1 MLALA
6 KYPEMLTA
14 AAQDFAP
21 HDVTFYLRD
30 LAAAYHSYY
39 DAERILVDDEA
50 VKRAR
55 LALVAAT
62 AQVLHNGLAVLGVS
76 APAEDVRDKMRQAQH
91 GGTFLGIIIGVVI
104 GLAGALAVAIYVTKV
119 PVPFMNKGQPRKAE
133 QDAAEAQQ
141 EQGLG
146 PERALVW
153 QEPGAARLGS
163 QRAGC
168 GARCG
173 GRVRIRQGCP
183 TGRQSASRR
192 SPAQTGGSRN
202 RGDPLGD
209 LAKSKSGATADPF
222 TYLVQAGAFRTPED
236 AEAQRAKLSLM
247 GVEAKVTEREQS
259 GRTVYR
265 VRVGPFDNK
274 EAADRMKERIDAG
287 GMESTLVRV
296 QR

>member
-1 MLALA
+1 
-6 KYPEMLTA
+6 MLTA
-14 AAQDFAP
+14 AAQDNAP

-30 LAAAYHSYY
+30 LAASYHSYY

-55 LALVAAT
+55 LALIAAT

-76 APAEDVRDKMRQAQH
+76 APNRRCERQDETSTTWRHLSGHHHRRGDRAGRRLGRGHLRDQ
-91 GGTFLGIIIGVVI
+91 
-104 GLAGALAVAIYVTKV
+104 GA
-119 PVPFMNKGQPRKAE
+119 
-133 QDAAEAQQ
+133 
-141 EQGLG
+141 
-146 PERALVW
+146 RALHE
-153 QEPGAARLGS
+153 QAAAAPAAAAAS
-163 QRAGC
+163 ASAK
-168 GARCG
+168 GAR
-173 GRVRIRQGCP
+173 P
-183 TGRQSASRR
+183 ADNPPAAAAPPKPAAAATGA
-192 SPAQTGGSRN
+192 
-202 RGDPLGD
+202 DPLGD